1 MYKNICYIY
10 IFPSNR
16 LEKLEVDNDKL
27 VLEVVRLN
35 QELAELR
42 KENSSMRLQLA
53 DTCIITSTPNH
64 RAKGQKS

>member
-1 MYKNICYIY
+1 MYKNYFIY

-27 VLEVVRLN
+27 LLEVVRLN

-53 DTCIITSTPNH
+53 DNCIITSTPNQ
-64 RAKGQKS
+64 RPKGQKS